1 MFTIV
6 KNKLNRE
13 RWVMLTQHQ
22 FDVLR
27 CLAQAGS
34 LTQRELAE
42 TSGLSL
48 GTVNK
53 AYRDLKASGLVKAN
67 AITASGADALASYK
81 TRNAVILAAGA
92 ATRLAPLSF
101 EKPKAMFEVSGEVLI
116 ERLIRQLRE
125 VGVEHIAVVVGYMK
139 EAFFY
144 LSEKFGVEIVVN
156 TDYATRGNASSLLA
170 ARRTLVQGAYVC
182 SSDQYYSKNPFERYE
197 YGPLLN
203 LDRKAARTNDLAVTW
218 NAKGFV
224 TALARDRGDEWCMRG
239 PAYMDAATGK
249 KFAALL
255 AEEEEVFKDA
265 PLYWDDVY
273 ANNKDLFDFSVS
285 LLPEGQMHEFNFISD
300 LCAFDSDFLL
310 NVDSRILD
318 NICATLDCERADI
331 SRVRPVKAGLTNLSV
346 LFSCKGE
353 QYVYRHP
360 GRGTG
365 DIINRQA
372 EAFSLGV
379 AKKLGL
385 DDTFVYEDPMQGW
398 KISRFVPGCIE
409 FDYHDPDHVSRA
421 LALVKRLHES
431 GETSPWSFDF
441 YDEACK
447 IAQLLDRM
455 GYPLPSGFEALASD
469 MGKLAAYVRA
479 DAGAPVLCH
488 NDFYGPNVLVKEHE
502 MHLID
507 WEYSAMGDF
516 ACDIGNFIAQGS
528 GYSVEEASEVV
539 SMYFGRPA
547 TESEL
552 LHCLGCTAIVGY
564 YWYVWAMYKESQG
577 NAMSEWLYTWYRAA
591 KQFGAYALPR
601 YIEREESMR
610 PLSAEEFD
618 ELVAK
623 EQAGA
628 ASPEEVKRLEQY
640 RVKRAVFFA
649 AGFGSRM
656 MPITANTPKPL
667 VRVHGVRI
675 IDRLIDAVLA
685 AGIEEI
691 YVVRGYLAEEFDQ
704 LLNKYPM
711 IRFIDNPLYGRT
723 NNISSAVAAKDLL
736 CNAYAF
742 ESDLYLAN
750 PALVTKYQYRSNY
763 LGMAVDATDD
773 WYFDCDETGK
783 IVKLAKGKDAP
794 CWQMA
799 GLSYWTEED
808 GAKLA
813 EDLAAVYEANDENK
827 QIFWDDVPLTHC
839 ADRYDVYVRPFVAE
853 DIVEI
858 DSFAELQ
865 EVDPVYRIA

>member
-1 MFTIV
+1 
-6 KNKLNRE
+6 
-13 RWVMLTQHQ
+13 
-22 FDVLR
+22 
-27 CLAQAGS
+27 
-34 LTQRELAE
+34 
-42 TSGLSL
+42 
-48 GTVNK
+48 
-53 AYRDLKASGLVKAN
+53 
-67 AITASGADALASYK
+67 
-81 TRNAVILAAGA
+81 
-92 ATRLAPLSF
+92 
-101 EKPKAMFEVSGEVLI
+101 
-116 ERLIRQLRE
+116 
-125 VGVEHIAVVVGYMK
+125 
-139 EAFFY
+139 
-144 LSEKFGVEIVVN
+144 
-156 TDYATRGNASSLLA
+156 
-170 ARRTLVQGAYVC
+170 
-182 SSDQYYSKNPFERYE
+182 
-197 YGPLLN
+197 
-203 LDRKAARTNDLAVTW
+203 
-218 NAKGFV
+218 
-224 TALARDRGDEWCMRG
+224 
-239 PAYMDAATGK
+239 
-249 KFAALL
+249 
-255 AEEEEVFKDA
+255 
-265 PLYWDDVY
+265 
-273 ANNKDLFDFSVS
+273 
-285 LLPEGQMHEFNFISD
+285 
-300 LCAFDSDFLL
+300 
-310 NVDSRILD
+310 
-318 NICATLDCERADI
+318 
-331 SRVRPVKAGLTNLSV
+331 
-346 LFSCKGE
+346 
-353 QYVYRHP
+353 
-360 GRGTG
+360 
-365 DIINRQA
+365 
-372 EAFSLGV
+372 
-379 AKKLGL
+379 
-385 DDTFVYEDPMQGW
+385 
-398 KISRFVPGCIE
+398 
-409 FDYHDPDHVSRA
+409 
-421 LALVKRLHES
+421 
-431 GETSPWSFDF
+431 
-441 YDEACK
+441 
-447 IAQLLDRM
+447 
-455 GYPLPSGFEALASD
+455 
-469 MGKLAAYVRA
+469 
-479 DAGAPVLCH
+479 
-488 NDFYGPNVLVKEHE
+488 
-502 MHLID
+502 
-507 WEYSAMGDF
+507 
-516 ACDIGNFIAQGS
+516 
-528 GYSVEEASEVV
+528 
-539 SMYFGRPA
+539 
-547 TESEL
+547 
-552 LHCLGCTAIVGY
+552 
-564 YWYVWAMYKESQG
+564 
-577 NAMSEWLYTWYRAA
+577 MSEWLYTWYRAA

-813 EDLAAVYEANDENK
+813 EDLEAVYEANDENK